1 MVMDIKKAASSRPAR
16 GGHGKHTVPSITTKE
31 ELKELIWK
39 YHGIVTLVCTHL
51 DISYCQ
57 FYKAVRTWELMDDL
71 KKAKEMFL
79 DKAQAVIFDSLDS
92 KSETT
97 RLRAA
102 ETVIR
107 HSAPQPA
114 QEVTIKEGDDGQ
126 KEIQIRQIFGISDE

>member
-1 MVMDIKKAASSRPAR
+1 MRR
-16 GGHGKHTVPSITTKE
+16 WELLE
-31 ELKELIWK
+31 ELE
-39 YHGIVTLVCTHL
+39 
-51 DISYCQ
+51 
-57 FYKAVRTWELMDDL
+57 
-71 KKAKEMFL
+71 KAKKLLM

-102 ETVIR
+102 ETVMR
-107 HSAPQPA
+107 HSAPPPS

>member
-1 MVMDIKKAASSRPAR
+1 MDIKKAASSRPAR

>member
-1 MVMDIKKAASSRPAR
+1 MNIKKAASSRPVR
-16 GGHGKHTVPSITTKE
+16 GGHGRNTVPSITNKE
-31 ELKELIWK
+31 EMRELIWK

-57 FYKAVRTWELMDDL
+57 FYKAVRTWELMDEL
-71 KKAKEMFL
+71 KKAKALFL

-102 ETVIR
+102 ETVMR
-107 HSAPQPA
+107 HSVSPPS

>member
-1 MVMDIKKAASSRPAR
+1 MNIKKAATSRPVR
-16 GGHGKHTVPSITTKE
+16 GAHGKHTVPSITTKE
-31 ELKELIWK
+31 ELRELIWK
-39 YHGIVTLVCTHL
+39 YHGIVTLVCAQL

-57 FYKAVRTWELMDDL
+57 FYKAVRTWELMDEL

-102 ETVIR
+102 ETVMR
-107 HSAPQPA
+107 HSNPPS
-114 QEVTIKEGDDGQ
+114 QEVKVETEDSTITVKS
-126 KEIQIRQIFGISDE
+126 IFGIGE

>member
-1 MVMDIKKAASSRPAR
+1 MDIKKAASSRPVR
-16 GGHGKHTVPSITTKE
+16 GGHGRNTVPSITTKE
-31 ELKELIWK
+31 ELRELIWK
-39 YHGIVTLVCTHL
+39 YHGIVTLVCAHL

-57 FYKAVRTWELMDDL
+57 FYKAARKWELMDEL

-102 ETVIR
+102 ETVMR
-107 HSAPQPA
+107 HSSPPPS
-114 QEVTIKEGDDGQ
+114 QEVKVETEDSTITVKS
-126 KEIQIRQIFGISDE
+126 IFGIGE

>member
-1 MVMDIKKAASSRPAR
+1 MNIKKAATSRPVR
-16 GGHGKHTVPSITTKE
+16 GGHGRNTVPSITTKE
-31 ELKELIWK
+31 ELRELIWK
-39 YHGIVTLVCTHL
+39 YHGIVTLVCAHL

-57 FYKAVRTWELMDDL
+57 FYKAVRTWELMDEL
-71 KKAKEMFL
+71 KKAKELFL

-102 ETVIR
+102 ETVMR
-107 HSAPQPA
+107 HSAPPPS

-126 KEIQIRQIFGISDE
+126 KEIQIRQIFGISDER

>member
-1 MVMDIKKAASSRPAR
+1 M
-16 GGHGKHTVPSITTKE
+16 
-31 ELKELIWK
+31 
-39 YHGIVTLVCTHL
+39 
-51 DISYCQ
+51 
-57 FYKAVRTWELMDDL
+57 
-71 KKAKEMFL
+71 
-79 DKAQAVIFDSLDS
+79 IFDSLDS